1 MRSLWELFDL
11 DRRGSTPGTEV
22 RAGVATFLT
31 MSYILFANPD
41 ILAAAGVPK
50 ESAVACTAAAAGIC
64 SILMGLVA
72 NFPLAL
78 ASGMGLN
85 AIVAYGIASETK
97 SWQAAMGL
105 VVLDGLIVLLLVL
118 LGFREKVMDAFP
130 RDLRRAIGVGI
141 GLFIAFIGFVNA
153 KLVLVPAGTIAVLGK
168 DPNASMPPVT
178 AGSLRNPETAIAML
192 GLIVIAALMAR
203 GIKGAIPLG
212 ILASTLVAL
221 ACGVTHL
228 PQHFNSPSFSNFLQA
243 DMRGAL
249 HLHLVPALLALVMVD
264 FFDTLGTA
272 TAIAE
277 QAGLQDGRGR
287 ILGLRRILAVD
298 GAAASIGGLFG
309 ASSVTAYIESAAGVA
324 EGARTGL
331 HSVVVG
337 ILFLFAI
344 VLAPVAGVVP
354 AAATAPALI
363 VVGFL
368 MCSEIGRIDF
378 RNPETGIPAF
388 ITLAVLPFT
397 YSISHGVG
405 YGLLTFTAIKL
416 VRGKIREVHP
426 VVLVIALAFA
436 AYFIAGA

>member
-1 MRSLWELFDL
+1 
-11 DRRGSTPGTEV
+11 
-22 RAGVATFLT
+22 
-31 MSYILFANPD
+31 
-41 ILAAAGVPK
+41 
-50 ESAVACTAAAAGIC
+50 
-64 SILMGLVA
+64 
-72 NFPLAL
+72 
-78 ASGMGLN
+78 
-85 AIVAYGIASETK
+85 
-97 SWQAAMGL
+97 
-105 VVLDGLIVLLLVL
+105 
-118 LGFREKVMDAFP
+118 
-130 RDLRRAIGVGI
+130 
-141 GLFIAFIGFVNA
+141 
-153 KLVLVPAGTIAVLGK
+153 
-168 DPNASMPPVT
+168 
-178 AGSLRNPETAIAML
+178 
-192 GLIVIAALMAR
+192 
-203 GIKGAIPLG
+203 
-212 ILASTLVAL
+212 
-221 ACGVTHL
+221 
-228 PQHFNSPSFSNFLQA
+228 
-243 DMRGAL
+243 
-249 HLHLVPALLALVMVD
+249 
-264 FFDTLGTA
+264 
-272 TAIAE
+272 
-277 QAGLQDGRGR
+277 
-287 ILGLRRILAVD
+287 LRRILAVD